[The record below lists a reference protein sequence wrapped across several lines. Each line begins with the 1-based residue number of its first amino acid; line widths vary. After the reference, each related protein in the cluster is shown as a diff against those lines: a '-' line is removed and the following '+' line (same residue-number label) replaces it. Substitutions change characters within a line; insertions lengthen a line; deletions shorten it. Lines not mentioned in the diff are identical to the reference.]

1 MSATSLTVYVL
12 IWPILSAGVL
22 ALLLVS
28 LVRDIRASRKN
39 GEEMI

>member
-1 MSATSLTVYVL
+1 MSANSLAIYVL

-22 ALLLVS
+22 ALLIVALW
-28 LVRDIRASRKN
+28 RDIRASRKS